1 MSRRGFGEWVA
12 GVVGDAIVVEKAA
25 VVGKKNDL
33 FRMALITVPTFKIL
47 QTSSAATYYVRND

>member
-47 QTSSAATYYVRND
+47 